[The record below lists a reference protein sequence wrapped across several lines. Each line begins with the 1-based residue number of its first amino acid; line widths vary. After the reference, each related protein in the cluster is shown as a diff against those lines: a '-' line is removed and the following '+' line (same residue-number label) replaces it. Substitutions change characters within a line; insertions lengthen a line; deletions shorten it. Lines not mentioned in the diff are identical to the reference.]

1 MKVKIIL
8 ILVLMAAVSAVK
20 AQAPFQSR
28 PTAYTVDNKTFEFA
42 LFAPSR
48 YGFCKN
54 TEVFSSVLADWKL
67 PNIGIKRLWYVKPEK
82 RDNGFFRSRRI
93 YFGTLHNFDLPKMF
107 FEAVQD
113 KKPKL
118 IADTCVV
125 PNVLTMKNE
134 MRVTMLLKNKT
145 SCDAGNFLLTVRA
158 GLKNSFKL
166 SKDATMPPVNKALWY
181 RETVVC
187 LDTIVWFVG
196 ADLDIH
202 FNDRLNI
209 LVDADFYSVD
219 WGVKAW
225 SGENKV
231 FFYGYCGQNRR
242 ILAQAGFKVAYGTV
256 FGDFK
261 TLLLPMIDI
270 SYFFVPRKS
279 RDKGLFDK
287 KMF

>member
-1 MKVKIIL
+1 MKRFLTLFII
-8 ILVLMAAVSAVK
+8 VLMAVEMK

-42 LFAPSR
+42 LFAPTR

-67 PNIGIKRLWYVKPEK
+67 PNIGIKRLWFTKEAK
-82 RDNGFFRSRRI
+82 RDDGFFRSRRI
-93 YFGTLHNFDLPKMF
+93 YFGTLHNFDYPKMF
-107 FEAVQD
+107 FETVQD

-134 MRVTMLLKNKT
+134 ARATILLKNKT

-158 GLKNSFKL
+158 GVKNSFKL
-166 SKDATMPPVNKALWY
+166 SKDATMPPINKALWY
-181 RETVVC
+181 RESVVC

-219 WGVKAW
+219 WDVKAW

-231 FFYGYCGQNRR
+231 FVYGYCGQNRR
-242 ILAQAGFKVAYGTV
+242 ILAQAGFKVDYGTV

-270 SYFFVPRKS
+270 SYFFAPRKA
-279 RDKGLFDK
+279 REKGLFDK

>member
-1 MKVKIIL
+1 MKRILTLFII
-8 ILVLMAAVSAVK
+8 VLCAAEMM

-28 PTAYTVDNKTFEFA
+28 PTAYTVDNKSFEFA
-42 LFAPSR
+42 LFAPTR

-67 PNIGIKRLWYVKPEK
+67 PNIGIKRLWFTKEAK
-82 RDNGFFRSRRI
+82 RDDGFFRSRRI
-93 YFGTLHNFDLPKMF
+93 YFGTLHNFDYPKMF
-107 FEAVQD
+107 FESVQD

-118 IADTCVV
+118 IADTCTV

-134 MRVTMLLKNKT
+134 ARATILLKNRT

-158 GLKNSFKL
+158 GVKNSFKL

-219 WGVKAW
+219 WGVKAC

-231 FFYGYCGQNRR
+231 FLYGYCGQNRR
-242 ILAQAGFKVAYGTV
+242 IMAQAGFKVAYGTV

-261 TLLLPMIDI
+261 TLILPMIDI
-270 SYFFVPRKS
+270 SYFWSLPKS
-279 RDKGLFDK
+279 RDNGLFGK
-287 KMF
+287 KMY

>member
-1 MKVKIIL
+1 MKRFLTLFIIVL
-8 ILVLMAAVSAVK
+8 IAVEVK

-28 PTAYTVDNKTFEFA
+28 PTAYTVDNKSFEFA
-42 LFAPSR
+42 LFAPTR

-82 RDNGFFRSRRI
+82 RDDGFFRSRRI
-93 YFGTLHNFDLPKMF
+93 YFGTLHNFDYPKMF
-107 FEAVQD
+107 FKSVQD
-113 KKPKL
+113 KKPNL

-134 MRVTMLLKNKT
+134 ARATILLKNKT

-158 GLKNSFKL
+158 GVKNSFKI
-166 SKDATMPPVNKALWY
+166 SKDATMPPIDKALWY
-181 RETVVC
+181 RESVVC
-187 LDTIVWFVG
+187 LDTVVWFVG

-225 SGENKV
+225 SGEHKV
-231 FFYGYCGQNRR
+231 FLYGYCGQRRR
-242 ILAQAGFKVAYGTV
+242 IMAQVGFKVAYGTV

-261 TLLLPMIDI
+261 TLVLPMIDF
-270 SYFFVPRKS
+270 SYFWSLPKS
-279 RDKGLFDK
+279 RERGLWDQ